1 MASIIKVDTIQT
13 AAGGTPTAADLGIN
27 TTGNVLQVVEGS
39 TYTITTTTGT
49 TFVDSNIEATIT
61 PNFTSSKILIF
72 ASTTAAK
79 SAHNTY
85 LAFRFTR
92 NGTSLGYLGD
102 LLQYTNDTSW
112 CATQA
117 TFTQIDS
124 PSSTSALTY
133 KLQFANEGGSGTAYT
148 QVDSSGGMER
158 GRGQIILMEIAG

>member
-1 MASIIKVDTIQT
+1 MSKIYVDEI
-13 AAGGTPTAADLGIN
+13 AGIANPDTVAIPGHVI
-27 TTGNVLQVVEGS
+27 QVVEAS
-39 TYTITTTTGT
+39 TYTINTHTGT
-49 TFVDSNIEATIT
+49 SFADSTIEATIT
-61 PNFTSSKILIF
+61 PSSTSNKILVW

-92 NGTSLGYLGD
+92 NGTSLGYLGN

-117 TFTQIDS
+117 SFMQIDS
-124 PSSTSALTY
+124 PDSTSALTY
-133 KLQFANEGGSGTAYT
+133 KLQFANEGNAGTAYV
-148 QVDSSGGMER
+148 QVDSSSDNER